1 LKLIYYIIKTK
12 DVSGMERIQ
21 SSEVDIDQQI
31 LAELM
36 RKLEKLESS
45 TDLEGTAIVSK
56 TGLRI
61 ASSETADIVADIY
74 SASPATLISLGE
86 KISQGLGQGEL
97 KEIVIRGVKGYT
109 IILVGSSDND
119 FMLFTNCKKEYKL
132 GYYFHKVRK
141 AFREME
147 PILKKIQSR
156 EGRYSERT

>member
-1 LKLIYYIIKTK
+1 
-12 DVSGMERIQ
+12 MERI
-21 SSEVDIDQQI
+21 EATEIEINKDV

-36 RKLEKLESS
+36 KFLENLESS

-86 KISQGLGQGEL
+86 KISSGLGQGDL

-109 IILVGSSDND
+109 IILVGDADNNY
-119 FMLFTNCKKEYKL
+119 MLFTNCKKGYKL
-132 GYYFHKVRK
+132 GYYFHKIRK
-141 AFREME
+141 AFKEME
-147 PILKKIQSR
+147 PFLKKIEPKGMR
-156 EGRYSERT
+156 G